1 MSFLAPWFLAGAALV
16 AAPIIF
22 HLIRRTVKERVQFST
37 LMFLKES
44 PPRLTKRSHL
54 ENWLLLVIRCV
65 VICLLAA
72 SFARP
77 YFQQAATAPP
87 RGAAGRRIVVLLDT
101 SASMRRSGAFEAAR
115 RAAGTAVREAEQND
129 SVAVVAFDTVPRTIL
144 TFEQWKQSGAGERVA
159 TALARIDAAAATWNS
174 THLGRALVSAAE
186 MVMDASRA
194 DNEGDGRSRLVL
206 VSDLQQGA
214 RLDGLQGFVWPR
226 GCEVVLKPIE
236 APQNAGVQLLAGAPG
251 ESLSVTN
258 AKLRVRVVNA
268 AGAKTEQFKLGW
280 AAANGAQL
288 LGSAVEL
295 HVPAGQNRSIA
306 LPPMPTNVAQL
317 SALLL
322 GDAEQFDNRAYH
334 AAPPRQTVK
343 VTYIGPDKEDDPAG
357 SLFYLKRAFP
367 ETAGL
372 AVRVDARPPGGGQ
385 VLDAHLAI
393 VTSLVSADAG
403 ALKAHLAAGN
413 AALIIAEAGKDLGPL
428 ALALGS
434 APGVIDSTVR
444 DALLARV
451 DFDHPIFSQFRD
463 ARFND
468 FTKIHFWKHRKL
480 DLAAL
485 PKARVLAAFEDG
497 APALVDIPVEEGSL
511 YLLAS
516 GWSPGDSQFALSTK
530 FVPFLFSL
538 LELSSPANSQARQ
551 LVVGDSLPFP
561 GDATVES
568 ITITKPDGTKVD
580 WKKGSQFLVDQPGF
594 YVGSGANLLLAANL
608 DPAESRTSPIEE
620 EQLGSLGLPLKRQE
634 VLISAEAKK
643 ERDQL
648 LLATEQESRQKLWRR
663 LLVVALALLLL
674 ESIIA
679 RLSVSR
685 PLAA

>member
-1 MSFLAPWFLAGAALV
+1 MSFLAPWFLAGVALV

-54 ENWLLLVIRCV
+54 ENWLLLVLRCI

-77 YFQQAATAPP
+77 YFQQAVTAPP
-87 RGAAGRRIVVLLDT
+87 RGVAGRRIVVLLDT
-101 SASMRRSGAFEAAR
+101 SASMRRSGAFEAAK
-115 RAAGTAVREAEQND
+115 RAAGAAVREAEQND
-129 SVAVVAFDTVPRTIL
+129 AVAVVAYDAVPRTLL
-144 TFEQWKQSGAGERVA
+144 TFDQWKQAGTSERVA
-159 TALARIDAAAATWNS
+159 TALARIDAAAVTWNS

-214 RLDGLQGFVWPR
+214 RLDGLQGFEWPR
-226 GCEVVLKPIE
+226 GCEVVLRPIE
-236 APQNAGVQLLAGAPG
+236 VPPNAGVQLLAGAPG

-258 AKLRVRVVNA
+258 AKLRARVVNA
-268 AGAKTEQFKLGW
+268 AGAKVEQFKLGW
-280 AAANGAQL
+280 AAASGAQL
-288 LGSAVEL
+288 LGDPVEL

-306 LPPMPTNVAQL
+306 LPPMPTNVSQL

-372 AVRVDARPPGGGQ
+372 AVRVDSRLPGVGQ
-385 VLDAHLAI
+385 PLDAHLAI
-393 VTSLVSADAG
+393 VTSLASADAG
-403 ALKAHLAAGN
+403 ALKSHLAAGN
-413 AALIIAEAGKDLGPL
+413 AALIVAEAGKDLGPL
-428 ALALGS
+428 ASLLG
-434 APGVIDSTVR
+434 AQLGVIDSTVR
-444 DALLARV
+444 DALLASV

-480 DLAAL
+480 DLGAV

-497 APALVDIPVEEGSL
+497 SPAVVDLPVEKGSL

-516 GWSPGDSQFALSTK
+516 GWSPADSQFALSTK

-561 GDATVES
+561 GDVTVES
-568 ITITKPDGTKVD
+568 IAVTRPDGTKAD
-580 WKKGSQFLVDQPGF
+580 WKRGEQFLIDQPGF

-634 VLISAEAKK
+634 VTISAEARQQR
-643 ERDQL
+643 EQL

-674 ESIIA
+674 ESVIA
-679 RLSVSR
+679 RLSLSR
-685 PLAA
+685 PRAA